1 MKNYTNEERF
11 DALNRHRETLSISKD
26 TGFTVLTQHI
36 NNKSIEEVCDTI
48 LDYEN
53 FIKTYGDIKSSFDK
67 NTELYKKRK
76 EIFFNDNREL
86 TEEETECCV
95 KKDEEYQIFLKKCH
109 DNAQL

>member
-1 MKNYTNEERF
+1 MKNYTNEERI
-11 DALNRHRETLSISKD
+11 DVLNRHRETLSIHKE

-36 NNKSIEEVCDTI
+36 NYKNIEEFCDTI
-48 LDYEN
+48 LHYEN
-53 FIKTYGDIKSSFDK
+53 FNKTYGEIKSCFDR

-76 EIFFNDNREL
+76 EIFFNENREL

-109 DNAQL
+109 DEAQI